1 MGPIPL
7 TWADPELQTNQIKDD
22 AADEAAN
29 ADNRMVRRRPAKHR
43 DLHPMPWGV
52 RRNIGR
58 MTRPDQALAFPDPA
72 ALFRQGVEV
81 GSGGRDQGALHSVR
95 GCPQH

>member
-29 ADNRMVRRRPAKHR
+29 ADNRMVRRRPAKR
-43 DLHPMPWGV
+43 RALHPMPWDV
-52 RRNIGR
+52 RRNIGG
-58 MTRPDQALAFPDPA
+58 MT
-72 ALFRQGVEV
+72 
-81 GSGGRDQGALHSVR
+81 
-95 GCPQH
+95 